1 MRAERL
7 SVAGFGKLADRE
19 LRFGPGLTIVH
30 GPNESGKSTTHAALR
45 ASLFGLTAGG
55 RRTPSETAAIERHR
69 PWAGAHYASTLEV
82 AAADGRRLRLEWDFD
97 RCRFTVRDAATGA
110 DLTADHGAGTD
121 PRGLARTLYGVDR
134 DVYLRVGCVDQAE
147 LDRIGDPGT
156 VRHAV
161 ETVLTQSPADASA
174 AIAVDTLRTHR
185 GRLVGKNRAR
195 TNPLPEAEAAAAQVR
210 ERLDAA
216 VAARAEVELTAAGRD
231 AARHEAEEAA
241 ERVHV
246 LESVRDH
253 LRADELRHRLRAADE
268 LVAAAASADRRLASA
283 EPQNGF
289 RTVAEL
295 ASLRERMLDL
305 ESDLAGTAEAAA
317 ADSERA
323 VALAD
328 RCREL
333 EERAE
338 GYAADRGAAD
348 RAAAVEAAAAAADAA
363 APAPRAALA
372 GAAAG
377 VAVAVAGVVAG
388 SLAVIALGVL
398 AAAAAGGWALA
409 ARRPAPTDAL
419 DRLLPGDGPASARL
433 TRFRESVERDR
444 ARQALEAELGA
455 VRVEAAEVRARLAA
469 ATQLERELGRVRGRI
484 SDGLREADI
493 DPSDL
498 PEGLRRYDAA
508 ATVDRERREATLTR
522 TRATE
527 ELRRLLGSDSLEAAR
542 DRLAQLD
549 GRLNGHAHLAAGRD
563 PDEVER
569 ELERARA
576 HRERAAAESERSAA
590 ALAERLRTL
599 PDVAELRERADA
611 AEERVARLEH
621 IDRVLRLAEAE
632 LTQAAADTYRDFAPR
647 LNASLEAGIGRLTG
661 GRYAHAFVDE
671 DLRVRV
677 EAPETGAVV
686 DLDLLSVGT
695 QKQAYL
701 VQRLSLVRLLCP
713 GPEPLPVLL
722 DDPFAHF
729 DADRLERSLAWLGE
743 AAGERQIILF
753 ATQRRVADMAP
764 PGAEI
769 VAL

>member
-1 MRAERL
+1 VRAERL

-69 PWAGAHYASTLEV
+69 PWAGAHYASMLEL

-97 RCRFTVRDAATGA
+97 RCRFTLRDAATGA

-121 PRGLARTLYGVDR
+121 PRGLAQTLYGVDR

-174 AIAVDTLRTHR
+174 AIAVEALRTHR

-195 TNPLPEAEAAAAQVR
+195 TNPLPEAEAAAAQAR
-210 ERLDAA
+210 ERLEAA
-216 VAARAEVELTAAGRD
+216 VAARADVEAAAAGRD
-231 AARHEAEEAA
+231 AARHEAETAA
-241 ERVHV
+241 GRVHV

-253 LRADELRHRLRAADE
+253 LRAGELRHRLRAAEE
-268 LVAAAASADRRLASA
+268 LVAAAASADRRLATA
-283 EPQNGF
+283 GPENGF
-289 RTVAEL
+289 RPVAEL
-295 ASLRERMLDL
+295 ATLRERMLDL

-377 VAVAVAGVVAG
+377 VVVAVAGVVAG
-388 SLAVIALGVL
+388 SLAVIALGLL

-409 ARRPAPTDAL
+409 ARRPARTDDL
-419 DRLLPGDGPASARL
+419 DRLLPGDGPASVRL
-433 TRFRESVERDR
+433 ARFRESVERDR
-444 ARQALEAELGA
+444 ARRALEVELGA
-455 VRVEAAEVRARLAA
+455 ARVEAAEVRARLAA
-469 ATQLERELGRVRGRI
+469 STQLERELGRVRDRI
-484 SDGLREADI
+484 SAGLREADI

-498 PEGLRRYDAA
+498 PEGLRRYDTA
-508 ATVDRERREATLTR
+508 ATVDRERREAALTR

-542 DRLAQLD
+542 DRLAQLE

-569 ELERARA
+569 ELEHARA
-576 HRERAAAESERSAA
+576 QRDRAAAESERAAA

-599 PDVAELRERADA
+599 PDVAELRERVDA

-632 LTQAAADTYRDFAPR
+632 LAQAAADTYRDFAPR

-686 DLDLLSVGT
+686 DLDRLSVGT

-729 DADRLERSLAWLGE
+729 DADRLERTLAWLGE
-743 AAGERQIILF
+743 AADERQIIVF
-753 ATQRRVADMAP
+753 ATQRRVADLAP
-764 PGAEI
+764 AGAGI